1 MKDPT
6 ADRHH
11 AAARTLRA
19 ALTLYRHRDT
29 PDGRMAAWAG
39 FAHVITFR
47 LTEEERAAL
56 TYWASRTLQADVRA
70 AIFDGAHHGAE
81 RGQWERGAA

>member
-1 MKDPT
+1 MIDPT

-19 ALTLYRHRDT
+19 ALTLYRHRST
-29 PDGRMAAWAG
+29 PDARMAAWIG
-39 FAHVITFR
+39 FAHVIAAR
-47 LTEEERAAL
+47 LTEDERAAL
-56 TYWASRTLQADVRA
+56 TYWASRTLQAEVRA
-70 AIFDGAHHGAE
+70 AIFDGAHYGAD